1 MHRKG
6 TETLRNAKCQTLLEV
21 GIKTKLNARLAI
33 WQRAD
38 LFEAS
43 NSANKISLPLRCI
56 LLAFLRRS
64 NYKLFQGSL
73 IPWQNSRHVATP
85 PLVSPRKE
93 VSQTIENATPFRSGS
108 GKFPLTNHK
117 HYPDR
122 VISMKFLRTFL
133 GGEVAKCRLFLS
145 LELFFCSYS
154 SITW

>member
-56 LLAFLRRS
+56 FFWHFFDDQIISCFTHHLYPDKTADISRRHHWFPRGKRSHRRS
-64 NYKLFQGSL
+64 QKT
-73 IPWQNSRHVATP
+73 RHH
-85 PLVSPRKE
+85 LDLDL
-93 VSQTIENATPFRSGS
+93 EN
-108 GKFPLTNHK
+108 
-117 HYPDR
+117 
-122 VISMKFLRTFL
+122 FL
-133 GGEVAKCRLFLS
+133 
-145 LELFFCSYS
+145 
-154 SITW
+154 

>member
-56 LLAFLRRS
+56 FFLSFLRRS
-64 NYKLFQGSL
+64 NYKLFHASL
-73 IPWQNSRHVATP
+73 IP
-85 PLVSPRKE
+85 
-93 VSQTIENATPFRSGS
+93 
-108 GKFPLTNHK
+108 
-117 HYPDR
+117 
-122 VISMKFLRTFL
+122 
-133 GGEVAKCRLFLS
+133 
-145 LELFFCSYS
+145 
-154 SITW
+154 

>member
-38 LFEAS
+38 LLEAS

-56 LLAFLRRS
+56 LLAFLRR

-122 VISMKFLRTFL
+122 VISMEFLRTFL
-133 GGEVAKCRLFLS
+133 GGEVSKCRLFSS
-145 LELFFCSYS
+145 LRLFFCSYS

>member
-1 MHRKG
+1 M
-6 TETLRNAKCQTLLEV
+6 LLEE

-56 LLAFLRRS
+56 FFLAFLRRS
-64 NYKLFQGSL
+64 NYKLFHASL
-73 IPWQNSRHVATP
+73 IPWQNSRHFATP

-93 VSQTIENATPFRSGS
+93 VSQTIAENATPFRSGS

-122 VISMKFLRTFL
+122 VISMEFLRTFL
-133 GGEVAKCRLFLS
+133 GGEVSKCRLFSS
-145 LELFFCSYS
+145 LRLFFCSYS